1 LKAKK
6 ETEMVKNNLERKIQT
21 LESQVSSGNEEQ
33 QEALKTEMEQLLAEK
48 QKQEEDLYQ
57 KICEFEVQVE
67 SFSLKIEEKEKE
79 MEELK

>member
-1 LKAKK
+1 
-6 ETEMVKNNLERKIQT
+6 
-21 LESQVSSGNEEQ
+21 
-33 QEALKTEMEQLLAEK
+33 MEQLLAEK